1 MTAPSSRHFAAD
13 DAENPQGVACI
24 TDGST
29 WALAVSLVDAEAWRG
44 VLNLPVVERVG
55 AYAIGDAYPSVG
67 EMRLGAEARWDGARP
82 SIWYTT
88 RP

>member
-1 MTAPSSRHFAAD
+1 MTAPSWRYFAAD

-55 AYAIGDAYPSVG
+55 SYAIGGAYPSFG
-67 EMRLGAEARWDGARP
+67 EIRLGAEARWDGARP
-82 SIWYTT
+82 SIWYNT